1 MESLFDN
8 RPLLYSL
15 AGAGGFVV
23 MLALGKIIKLSTDSE
38 SASIILIFQ
47 AGCRSSV
54 ISLALWTSL
63 MSLDP
68 FSFRL
73 EIFKSFK
80 QHSISIEQFSKLSR
94 LSRFPLSSWQ
104 VSKIVIGKS
113 LSGAGYRCGSSIFLG
128 QNSIV
133 YRRGGETQ
141 H

>member
-23 MLALGKIIKLSTDSE
+23 MLALGKAFKLPSVFSSEASQIIP
-38 SASIILIFQ
+38 IFQ
-47 AGCRSSV
+47 AGSRSSV
-54 ISLALWTSL
+54 ISSVLWSSR

-73 EIFKSFK
+73 EIFESLRPFN
-80 QHSISIEQFSKLSR
+80 ISRMNLTQPFSAIL
-94 LSRFPLSSWQ
+94 LNCYWH
-104 VSKIVIGKS
+104 S
-113 LSGAGYRCGSSIFLG
+113 LSGVGNGCGSSIFLG

-133 YRRGGETQ
+133 YRGRGETQ